1 MTPRGYKA
9 DDLAFKKN
17 GSENSVEIV
26 VNDSRR
32 QGMTGATDCHLI
44 TVLDDLSD
52 SLSNFISN
60 YISNYIPSYI
70 PSYMSDSLSDIFE

>member
-60 YISNYIPSYI
+60 YISNYIPSY
-70 PSYMSDSLSDIFE
+70 MSDSLSDIFE

>member
-17 GSENSVEIV
+17 GSENTVEIV

-60 YISNYIPSYI
+60 YI